1 MIRAASLW
9 FAEPEMGAAWGA
21 FGAIFTGIAVA
32 HTLYAPREV
41 ILWNWR
47 RTLLL
52 GISLALAI
60 GSQFSLILMAPL
72 ALAFMLYLAPTRR
85 GAAAV
90 IWCAACA
97 IAIVL
102 LFAAYFFRAAA
113 FLDGLRHAAWLGI
126 TWQAFTMPLAYREL
140 LKEIGAGSPALIF
153 AIPIAL
159 LTYIAWPR
167 TRYFGNT
174 APLLVAVVCLVFG
187 LAAPHYQGL
196 GFQLV
201 AMPFLFVFVAGISAD
216 LLESK
221 KRTLMLASIS
231 GLLLAY
237 AILSLTELTRAG
249 LSH

>member
-1 MIRAASLW
+1 MPPPSS
-9 FAEPEMGAAWGA
+9 G
-21 FGAIFTGIAVA
+21 V
-32 HTLYAPREV
+32 
-41 ILWNWR
+41 
-47 RTLLL
+47 
-52 GISLALAI
+52 
-60 GSQFSLILMAPL
+60 PL
-72 ALAFMLYLAPTRR
+72 APSL
-85 GAAAV
+85 
-90 IWCAACA
+90 
-97 IAIVL
+97 IVL
-102 LFAAYFFRAAA
+102 LFAGYFFRPSA

-221 KRTLMLASIS
+221 QRTLMLASIS